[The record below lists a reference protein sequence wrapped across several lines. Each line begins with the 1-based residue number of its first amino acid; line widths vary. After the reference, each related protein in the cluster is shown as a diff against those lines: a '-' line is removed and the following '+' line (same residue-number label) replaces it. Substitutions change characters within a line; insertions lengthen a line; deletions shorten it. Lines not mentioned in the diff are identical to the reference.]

1 MKGVRMPVDLSSLTV
16 ATLKAMCK
24 EAGLSISGRKADLI
38 ARLEEPEVE
47 ESLSLDEDIEEET
60 ISLEE
65 DLPEPEIEVDD
76 SIVIEAESVPLP
88 NEVLIAEVI
97 EAEILEYRPAN
108 IVTSSSPR
116 TLRDQ
121 ISNPKVAA
129 VLITILLASGGWYW
143 YVNSQL
149 EPFTAD
155 DLRYGDTM
163 SYTITNGDLDV
174 TDGFIEMFQDY
185 VDTEDEY
192 CRLQLEF
199 EGTGTA
205 NVAEGGLS
213 ELSREPDN
221 EMQGAVSA
229 KGALGLDW
237 LAVEKSHSQTLGE
250 DDEEFKISISNSV
263 PIVGCVENGSKSGVL
278 QLTTTSWTELSEQV
292 VLATDADWSL
302 NLGTESHKGK
312 TVSYGVGGVL
322 GALESIAPG
331 VAMVFSPIEVHEVMG
346 SSLIQ
351 EGASGTHLGWRW
363 NVIGAEDTGWRV
375 SLTHSEIEDYCL
387 GHARITMWVTDESPW
402 AVQQKVEVH
411 ISGKEGDRSQCGA
424 ATKILG
430 DMILPEGTLDL
441 KLDMS
446 MISLSRGDKLVT
458 SDMGRSYFSL
468 PNSGA
473 YAPSSSQLSDWGEND
488 LHLPDRSSLRTH
500 TLEDAVACVPFLANA
515 TAADRALDEDGYIW
529 RAQDDRSGTATRWN
543 LSWVSTDPNSGW
555 VVLDV
560 SGAPSSET
568 CTYVNH
574 GSHNDSPAHNRQ
586 EIPPALNISMLEEDL
601 TNTVRFGHFHGA
613 DAFFDSTGQYHPETR
628 VGHIVVTPDGDY
640 TDWINQFNSGDKGA
654 TSLDLSREWESD
666 GWDNRLTMA
675 MDATSGQVLGWN
687 LYQKPA

>member
-16 ATLKAMCK
+16 VTLKAMCK
-24 EAGLSISGRKADLI
+24 EAGLPITGRKAELI

-65 DLPEPEIEVDD
+65 DLPEPEIEVED
-76 SIVIEAESVPLP
+76 SIIIEAESVPLP
-88 NEVLIAEVI
+88 SDVLIAEVI
-97 EAEILEYRPAN
+97 EAEILEDKPAHKA
-108 IVTSSSPR
+108 ISSPR

-163 SYTITNGDLDV
+163 SYTISNGDLDV

-185 VDTEDEY
+185 VDTEEEY

-205 NVAEGGLS
+205 NVIEGGLS

-221 EMQGAVSA
+221 EMKGAVSA

-237 LAVEKSHSQTLGE
+237 LAVEKSHSQTLGHSQDVGEE
-250 DDEEFKISISNSV
+250 DDIFRISISNSV

-292 VLATDADWSL
+292 VLATDADWTL

-322 GALESIAPG
+322 GTLESIAPG
-331 VAMVFSPIEVHEVMG
+331 VAMVFSPIEVHELMG
-346 SSLIQ
+346 STLIQ

-363 NVIGAEDTGWRV
+363 NVIGAEDMGWRV

-387 GHARITMWVTDESPW
+387 GHARITMWVTEESPW
-402 AVQQKVEVH
+402 AVQQKVDVH

-424 ATKILG
+424 ALNAIG

-446 MISLSRGDKLVT
+446 MISLNRGKKLVT

-473 YAPSSSQLSDWGEND
+473 YAPSSSQLSDWGENE
-488 LHLPDRSSLRTH
+488 LHLPDRSSLRAH
-500 TLEDAVACVPFLANA
+500 PLEDAVACVPFLANA

-529 RAQDDRSGTATRWN
+529 RAKDDRSGSATRWN
-543 LSWVSTDPNSGW
+543 L
-555 VVLDV
+555 
-560 SGAPSSET
+560 
-568 CTYVNH
+568 
-574 GSHNDSPAHNRQ
+574 
-586 EIPPALNISMLEEDL
+586 
-601 TNTVRFGHFHGA
+601 
-613 DAFFDSTGQYHPETR
+613 
-628 VGHIVVTPDGDY
+628 
-640 TDWINQFNSGDKGA
+640 
-654 TSLDLSREWESD
+654 
-666 GWDNRLTMA
+666 
-675 MDATSGQVLGWN
+675 
-687 LYQKPA
+687 